1 MTARRI
7 ALALAF
13 ALLWPLCSQAQVRLY
28 RWIDA
33 QGKVHYT
40 DKVPTE
46 AAGRATDELNK
57 QGAVVRKTEAA
68 LNAEQREQAERD
80 RKRRIEED
88 VAMKEEKRKN
98 MALLNTYASENDIEE
113 ARIRALKGNE
123 DASRDAE
130 RKLVEARK
138 RQAKFQAEAEF
149 FVKRPMPAQL
159 KQDIQVNELDLRTQ
173 GHVLDSKKKE
183 VSVINAKYDEDR
195 RRYVELT
202 KSGAKA
208 DAPTSAASAASR
220 RN

>member
-7 ALALAF
+7 ALGLAF
-13 ALLWPLCSQAQVRLY
+13 ALLWPLCSEAQTRLY

-68 LNAEQREQAERD
+68 LTAEQREQAERD
-80 RKRRIEED
+80 RKSRIEVD

-113 ARIRALKGNE
+113 ARTRALKGNE

-130 RKLVEARK
+130 RKLAEARK
-138 RQAKFQAEAEF
+138 RQTQFKAEAEF
-149 FVKRPMPAQL
+149 FVKKPMPAQL
-159 KQDIQVNELDLRTQ
+159 KQDLQVTELELRTQ
-173 GHVLDSKKKE
+173 GQVLESKKKE
-183 VSVINAKYDEDR
+183 VSVINAKYNEDR

-202 KSGAKA
+202 KSSIKA
-208 DAPTSAASAASR
+208 AAPTSASST